1 MNHYKTIGELWAE
14 RCGRTCHT
22 SHKPIAET
30 EVVLPRLAPELR
42 PRVLQPVALMSVKEL
57 REEFGRFVPQVNRA
71 DSWRRPLT
79 DAEFHKVRGICSM
92 GSSPAWIL
100 FEEEGALREA
110 VCFLRAAKYG
120 I

>member
-1 MNHYKTIGELWAE
+1 MFYKTIEEIWAE
-14 RCGRTCHT
+14 QCGRTGNT
-22 SHKPIAET
+22 NHKPVAEK
-30 EVVLPRLAPELR
+30 EVSLPRLAPELR
-42 PRVLQPVALMSVKEL
+42 PRVLQPVALMNVKEL

-71 DSWRRPLT
+71 DSWKRPLT